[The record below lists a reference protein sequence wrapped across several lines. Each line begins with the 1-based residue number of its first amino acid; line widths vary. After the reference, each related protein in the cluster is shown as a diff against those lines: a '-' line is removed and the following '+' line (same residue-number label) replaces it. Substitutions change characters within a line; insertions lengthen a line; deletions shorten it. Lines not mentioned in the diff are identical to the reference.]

1 LPHREKSV
9 IFERRA
15 LVAQSYEGSKMRR
28 IGALVFPGFE
38 LLDVFGP
45 LEMFGLLG
53 AEYALTLVAETPGPV
68 RSGQGPSACVD
79 ATTGDGND
87 YDILFVPGGAG
98 TRREVGNTRLLDWIA
113 RTSECSEF
121 CLSVCTGSALLAKA
135 GVLDGRRATT
145 NKMAFAWVADQGPN
159 VDWVKQARWVEDGKF
174 ITSSGVS
181 AGMDMALGAI
191 AMMHGAEAAERVAGW
206 AEYTWEKDREADPF
220 AKLRGLV

>member
-1 LPHREKSV
+1 
-9 IFERRA
+9 
-15 LVAQSYEGSKMRR
+15 MRR
-28 IGALVFPGFE
+28 IGALIFPGFE

-45 LEMFGLLG
+45 LEMFGLLDD
-53 AEYALTLVAETPGPV
+53 AYSLTLVAETAGPV
-68 RSGQGPSACVD
+68 RSGQGPSACAD
-79 ATTGDGND
+79 ATIGDGPA

-113 RTSECSEF
+113 GASECSEF

-145 NKMAFAWVADQGPN
+145 NKMAFAWVADQGPK
-159 VDWVKQARWVEDGKF
+159 VHWVRQARWVEDGKF

-191 AMMHGAEAAERVAGW
+191 AVMHGPETAEKVAGW
-206 AEYTWEKDREADPF
+206 AEYSWQKDRDLDSF
-220 AKLRGLV
+220 AKMHGLA